1 METVTGG
8 GLAALK
14 VRGLAKRFGDQ
25 IVLEDVDF
33 ELGPAE
39 MLVVLGPSGSG
50 KTTLLRI
57 LAGLE
62 SADSGVVELWGRSA
76 DGLPPQSRDL
86 GVVFQSPLLFRNLS
100 VEKNVAF
107 GLEVR
112 RAPVGRVRERVD
124 RMLDL
129 VGLEPFRTAS
139 PSRLSA
145 GERQRVA
152 LARALAPRPRVLLL
166 DEPFAALDSATRA
179 RLRRDLRRLLSA
191 DHVPAIVVTHDQEEA
206 LELADRILVLNGG
219 RVEQVGTPY
228 DLYNHPANTF
238 VATFLGAANVL
249 LGTWTA
255 SGVMTGGATLLPPS
269 VHPDLREGQPV
280 KVLFRPEDV
289 VVAFAEHHLQTR
301 YVLGPAI
308 VDAVSYVG
316 PIERLFVR
324 IYLRPAGPAGLIS
337 SLAGFPIT
345 MTRTK
350 WDAEEMGLTPG
361 DPIVVGLKDY
371 RVLPHY
377 PLAGESG
384 AKVVS

>member
-1 METVTGG
+1 M
-8 GLAALK
+8 
-14 VRGLAKRFGDQ
+14 
-25 IVLEDVDF
+25 LEDVDF
-33 ELGPAE
+33 ELGREE

-62 SADSGVVELWGRSA
+62 TADAGEVVLWGRSA
-76 DGLPPQSRDL
+76 EGLPPQARDL
-86 GVVFQSPLLFRNLS
+86 GVVFQSPLLFRNMS

-112 RAPVGRVRERVD
+112 RAPAGRVRERVD
-124 RMLDL
+124 RMLEL
-129 VGLEPFRTAS
+129 VGLEPLRSAR

-152 LARALAPRPRVLLL
+152 LARALAPRPRALLL

-228 DLYNHPANTF
+228 DLYNRPANTF

-249 LGTWTA
+249 LGSWTGN
-255 SGVMTGGATLLPPS
+255 GVVTGGATLPPPS
-269 VHPDLREGQPV
+269 AHPDLREGQPV

-289 VVAFAEHHLQTR
+289 VVAFAEHLLGTHH
-301 YVLGPAI
+301 VLGPAV

-316 PIERLFVR
+316 PMERLFVR
-324 IYLRPAGPAGLIS
+324 IHLRAAGPAGPIPS
-337 SLAGFPIT
+337 IAGFPIT

-350 WDAEEMGLTPG
+350 WDAEEMGLEAG
-361 DPIVVGLKDY
+361 DPIVAGLKDY

-384 AKVVS
+384 AKIVS